1 MPDLIA
7 IMVASV
13 AVGLGIALAI
23 WLYLKWEQHQWAS
36 EVDSQVAAEA
46 QAAYDAY
53 QSQHFWRECADVERR
68 ER

>member
-1 MPDLIA
+1 MAELLSLIA
-7 IMVASV
+7 A
-13 AVGLGIALAI
+13 AVVTGLGIALAV

-53 QSQHFWRECADVERR
+53 QAQHFWRECADVERR
-68 ER
+68 KG